1 MAPQVKFTSFG
12 IPFIVEFANVTFR
25 RTKRKSAVP
34 PPLPPK
40 DHAPRVSHR
49 RISIDSDWTF
59 ASTASSATLY
69 PTVDH
74 HQSEGQALY
83 IRFASEGLNAP
94 MPGPLLS
101 QQRLEQL
108 KRRLRRAVLAAGM
121 DPSPGT
127 VSKDGKVSPADEPR
141 ARIKSTGTGAL
152 YRGTYGQVE
161 QAIREAGLSA
171 RRCDESLPNGR

>member
-1 MAPQVKFTSFG
+1 M
-12 IPFIVEFANVTFR
+12 
-25 RTKRKSAVP
+25 P

-40 DHAPRVSHR
+40 DLAPRVSHR
-49 RISIDSDWTF
+49 RLSIDSDWTLAPTMSSATLYHSVDSDLTL
-59 ASTASSATLY
+59 ASARSSATLY

-74 HQSEGQALY
+74 HQSEGKALY
-83 IRFASEGLNAP
+83 IRFASEGLTGP

-127 VSKDGKVSPADEPR
+127 VSKDGTIRAADER
-141 ARIKSTGTGAL
+141 HVSTKSTGAGAL
-152 YRGTYGQVE
+152 YQGTYGQVE
-161 QAIREAGLSA
+161 QAIRDAGLSA
-171 RRCDESLPNGR
+171 RRCDESLPNGK